1 MDYPSQRLLQLLES
15 LPPVL
20 TNLYRHR
27 LPEVD
32 NVYNMDLEREHLH
45 QGEIPLFS
53 NLSSSFEGFVQL
65 QSVLGVRANFEFQD
79 EKDQWNP

>member
-1 MDYPSQRLLQLLES
+1 
-15 LPPVL
+15 
-20 TNLYRHR
+20 
-27 LPEVD
+27 
-32 NVYNMDLEREHLH
+32 MDLEREHLH